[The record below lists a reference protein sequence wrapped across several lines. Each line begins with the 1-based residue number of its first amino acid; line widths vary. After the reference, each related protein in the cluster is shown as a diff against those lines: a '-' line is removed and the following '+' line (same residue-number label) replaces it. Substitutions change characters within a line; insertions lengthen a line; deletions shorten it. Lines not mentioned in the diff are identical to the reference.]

1 MARRVAPGWHPAPGW
16 DDGLDPLLKAPMTTG
31 AVPWAGVNRHCIATP
46 EGGASAKRK
55 SRRCTAT
62 APLGDAVEGQVET
75 SKRGPD

>member
-1 MARRVAPGWHPAPGW
+1 
-16 DDGLDPLLKAPMTTG
+16 MTTG